1 MAQKLTAKEHIKELT
16 TLLKQVRDNVRG
28 EYMSDHP
35 TDGLEAL
42 AKKVK
47 YFRTKFKIA
56 PASLKPFNEK
66 LADALR
72 ISRDMDAAAWYGRKF
87 DDETLARLLYDYAST
102 LQKELGE
109 QLGTVQKSLKE
120 FSAQYT
126 RSGRSE

>member
-1 MAQKLTAKEHIKELT
+1 MATKLTAKEHIKNMT
-16 TLLKQVRDNVRG
+16 SQLKQVRDNVRG
-28 EYMSDHP
+28 EYMSECP
-35 TDGLEAL
+35 TEGLEAL

-56 PASLKPFNEK
+56 AATLKPFNEK
-66 LADALR
+66 LAEALA

-87 DDETLARLLYDYAST
+87 DDETLARLLYDYSST

-109 QLGTVQKSLKE
+109 QLGTVQKALKE